1 MPEPGAGPSLSDLG
15 RKQAEEAAQYILG
28 WRPSLPPLVAVY
40 SSPLC
45 RARETAGIIGQALD
59 LGVVENPALADC
71 NAGEWAG
78 VALSQLAKKPE
89 WATVQHYPSGF
100 RFPGGESMPE
110 MSTRLV
116 GAVKAVVQAHPGQAV
131 VVVSHADPIK
141 AVLAE
146 ALGTHLDL
154 FQRIGVSPASVSAVS
169 YAEAGPNVVL
179 TNWTGPSG
187 HAPPKAAVAAGTAA
201 GSRL

>member
-1 MPEPGAGPSLSDLG
+1 MPEPGPGPSLSDLG
-15 RKQAEEAAQYILG
+15 RKQAEEAAEHIRG
-28 WRPSLPPLVAVY
+28 GRAGPPPISAVY

-45 RARETAGIIGQALD
+45 RARETATIIATALD
-59 LGVVENPALADC
+59 RSVVENPALVDC

-78 VALSQLAKKPE
+78 VPLSQLARKPE

-100 RFPGGESMPE
+100 RFLGGESIPE
-110 MSTRLV
+110 MSARMV
-116 GAVKAVVQAHPGQAV
+116 GAVKALVEAHPGQCV

-146 ALGTHLDL
+146 ALGMHLDL
-154 FQRIGVSPASVSAVS
+154 FQRIVVSPASVSAVS
-169 YAEAGPNVVL
+169 YSGTGPNVVL

-187 HAPPKAAVAAGTAA
+187 QGPPKAGPGSTAA
-201 GSRL
+201 RSRP